1 MIGGVKSYNSK
12 ILFLPMKEILMS
24 HQSKE
29 IRVRFAPSPTGH
41 LHMGS
46 VRVAIFNWLFARHN
60 NGKYLLRI
68 EDTDLQRSKP
78 EYTESILS
86 SLKWL
91 NLLPDEPVIYQL
103 SRIDEHKKVLDSFLE
118 KGLAYPCFCDPE
130 ELEKRRAENMQAGI
144 TPKYDGCC
152 RNKKYTKEDLQKP
165 HAIRFKLPEDIK
177 FIEFD
182 DAIRGNIKI
191 ESEQLDDFVIA
202 RQGGIP
208 TYNFVVVLDDIFM
221 KISHIIRGE
230 DHISN
235 TPKQILIYNA
245 LGADVPVF
253 AHLPLILGLQ
263 GQRLSK
269 RDAAVDVQAYKNAG
283 FLADAF
289 FNYLVRLGWAHGDQ
303 EVFTKDEMI
312 KYFKLEDIGK
322 KGSIFD
328 IKKLEWLNGVYI
340 RELSFEKFLSAVE
353 DLPNNY
359 KKELEDLWDT
369 EKLKMLFE
377 QYNQRATRLLDLVVD
392 IISLAKAPK
401 VLDLDL
407 IKKWINNNSYD
418 LIKEF
423 LCEFE
428 NLKDFN
434 NETLSNLAKD
444 LCSKFD
450 MKLVALAQ
458 PLRLALTGKVVSP
471 GVFELMLIL
480 DKDDVINRINLLLQG
495 LKKKD

>member
-1 MIGGVKSYNSK
+1 MNHQN
-12 ILFLPMKEILMS
+12 KE
-24 HQSKE
+24 E
-29 IRVRFAPSPTGH
+29 VRVRFAPSPTGH

-68 EDTDLQRSKP
+68 EDTDLQRSKK
-78 EYTESILS
+78 EYVESILS

-91 NLLPDEPVIYQL
+91 DLLPDEPIVYQL
-103 SRIDEHKKVLDSFLE
+103 SRIEEHKKVLLQFLE
-118 KGLAYPCFCDPE
+118 KGLAYPCFCDPKD
-130 ELEKRRAENMQAGI
+130 LEKKRAENMQAGI
-144 TPKYDGCC
+144 TSKYDGCC
-152 RNKKYTKEDLQKP
+152 RNKEYTKEDLQKP

-191 ESEQLDDFVIA
+191 ECEQLDDFIIS
-202 RQGGIP
+202 RQGGNP

-221 KISHIIRGE
+221 KISHIVRGE

-235 TPKQILIYNA
+235 TPKQILIYKA
-245 LGADVPVF
+245 LGEKIPIF

-269 RDAAVDVQAYKNAG
+269 RDAAVDVQEYKNLG

-303 EVFTKDEMI
+303 EIFTKDEMI
-312 KYFKLEDIGK
+312 KYFALENVGK

-340 RELSFEKFLSAVE
+340 RQLNFENFLKAVE
-353 DLPNNY
+353 VLPNNY
-359 KKELEDLWDT
+359 KKDLEGLWSS
-369 EKLKMLFE
+369 EKLRVLFE
-377 QYNQRATRLLDLVVD
+377 QYNQRATRLLDLVLDV
-392 IISLAKAPK
+392 ISLAKAPK
-401 VLDLDL
+401 VLDLNL
-407 IKKWINNNSYD
+407 IKKWASNKSSD
-418 LIKEF
+418 LIKDF
-423 LCEFE
+423 LQEFE
-428 NLKDFN
+428 SLKECDSKK
-434 NETLSNLAKD
+434 LLALAKE
-444 LCSKFD
+444 LCNKFD

-458 PLRLALTGKVVSP
+458 PLRLALTGKIVSP
-471 GVFELMLIL
+471 GVFELIIIL
-480 DKDDVINRINLLLQG
+480 DKKDVINRTKLLIEE
-495 LKKKD
+495 LKKLEELKKQA